1 MSIDINKVPNNTL
14 LIDYNEKAHRRGY
27 FWEDYFKTKTDS
39 KVYFAPLPAADIL
52 YKNKKG
58 QLIGIEYKEGIDL
71 TISQDSKHM
80 HKQIDNM
87 VIYDK
92 SFVVATEGYRKD
104 YPHNN
109 YWSKWAFKNIH
120 FTPCVA
126 LADATEEISN
136 IFRYSNRVAWIPEAK
151 PHYSCLM
158 GAISAIPPGL
168 GIGDKTKYKLYN
180 NYTDLKSLLAE
191 TDFTRI
197 GLNKK
202 QDQVIKNSLRN

>member
-27 FWEDYFKTKTDS
+27 FWEDYFKNKTNS

-58 QLIGIEYKEGIDL
+58 QTIGIEYKEGNDL

-87 VIYDK
+87 AIFDK
-92 SFVVATEGYRKD
+92 SFVVATDGYRKD

-126 LADATEEISN
+126 LDDATKEILN
-136 IFRYSNRVAWIPEAK
+136 IFRYSNRIAWIPEAR
-151 PHYSCLM
+151 PTYSCLM

-168 GIGDKTKYKLYN
+168 GIGIQTKYKLYN
-180 NYTDLKSLLAE
+180 NYTDLKSLLEE

-197 GLNKK
+197 GLNKE
-202 QDQVIKNSLRN
+202 QDKIIKNSLRN